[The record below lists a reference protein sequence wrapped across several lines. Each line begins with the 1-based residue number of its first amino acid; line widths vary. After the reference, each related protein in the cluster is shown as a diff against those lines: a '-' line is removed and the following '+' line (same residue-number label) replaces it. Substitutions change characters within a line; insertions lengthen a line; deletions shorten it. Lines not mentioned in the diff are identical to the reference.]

1 MQNQQLVQLT
11 NVTDDEEEKKE
22 VKEVSK
28 KKILEKRKAEAKVFE
43 RKLITAKELGQIEE
57 KYYRD

>member
-1 MQNQQLVQLT
+1 MQNQHVLQLT

-22 VKEVSK
+22 VVDVSK
-28 KKILEKRKAEAKVFE
+28 KQILEKKKIEAKKFE

>member
-1 MQNQQLVQLT
+1 VQNQHVLQLT

-22 VKEVSK
+22 VVDVSK
-28 KKILEKRKAEAKVFE
+28 KQILEKKKIEAKKFE